1 MIATDADGPGPNS
14 DIQYNIIQGNLDT
27 AFIIDPPNTGIIMT
41 NLKVDYE
48 IRNSYMLV
56 IEAVDNGDYALSS
69 TCTVKISIV
78 DTNDNPPKFPRT
90 HPVNASEGKKYCKV
104 PKFSDARNFAV
115 IYLKFKERGQSLKY
129 FIKMI

>member
-1 MIATDADGPGPNS
+1 MIATDADDPGPNS
-14 DIQYNIIQGNLDT
+14 DIRYNIIQGNLDT

-48 IRNSYMLV
+48 IRNSYTLV

-90 HPVNASEGKKYCKV
+90 HPVNASEGMKY
-104 PKFSDARNFAV
+104 P
-115 IYLKFKERGQSLKY
+115 
-129 FIKMI
+129 FIKSVND